1 MDTAGK
7 TRVMTPDDRLAEY
20 LKSLHV
26 VMPPAPE
33 PKGLYRP
40 VVAVGGLLFT
50 SGHLPIDEQGRL
62 IAGTVGGDLSE
73 EQGRRAALLA
83 GLGMLAS
90 VRAALGGL
98 ARVRRV
104 VKLTGLVQST
114 PEFTGQ
120 PRIIN
125 ACSELLAAVFGE
137 EWGVGARIA
146 SGTNAL
152 PLEAAVEVE
161 AIFELRETANGD
173 GR

>member
-1 MDTAGK
+1 
-7 TRVMTPDDRLAEY
+7 MTPEQRLQEY
-20 LKSLHV
+20 LKTV
-26 VMPPAPE
+26 RAVMPPAPE

-40 VVAVGGLLFT
+40 AVAAGGLLFT

-62 IAGTVGGDLSE
+62 IQGTLGGDLDE
-73 EQGRRAALLA
+73 EEGRRAALLA
-83 GLGMLAS
+83 GLGILAS

-98 ARVRRV
+98 DRVRRV

-137 EWGVGARIA
+137 QDGVGARTA
-146 SGTNAL
+146 CGTSAL
-152 PLEAAVEVE
+152 PLNAAVEIE
-161 AIFELRETANGD
+161 AIFALRDSASGD
-173 GR
+173 GE